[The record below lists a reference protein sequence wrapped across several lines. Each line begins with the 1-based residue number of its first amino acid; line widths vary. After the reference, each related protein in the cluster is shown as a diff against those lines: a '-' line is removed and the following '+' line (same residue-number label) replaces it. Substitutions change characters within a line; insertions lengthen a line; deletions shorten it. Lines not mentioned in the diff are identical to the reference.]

1 MKNNKEILKFLKIVI
16 KDDIKYDKLLIKLN
30 DLKKFYNLSN
40 NLFIFINK
48 IIIISLSSF
57 FEKYN
62 FILTF
67 IENLLKVDIELKND
81 LELFFENNKR
91 NTFFENLDDDIIDKL
106 INKSIVFL
114 EKICFSSFD
123 ICYLIFINIIKCV
136 KLLKNIN
143 DNTVCYFYINLITN
157 CEKIIESKKKNYYLD
172 IIKLINKTTKL
183 IKNL

>member
-30 DLKKFYNLSN
+30 DLKKFFNLFN

-48 IIIISLSSF
+48 IIIINLSSS

-81 LELFFENNKR
+81 LELFLK
-91 NTFFENLDDDIIDKL
+91 
-106 INKSIVFL
+106 
-114 EKICFSSFD
+114 
-123 ICYLIFINIIKCV
+123 IIK
-136 KLLKNIN
+136 KYFLKIWMM
-143 DNTVCYFYINLITN
+143 I
-157 CEKIIESKKKNYYLD
+157 
-172 IIKLINKTTKL
+172 
-183 IKNL
+183 